1 MDRKRMIKMLESA
14 LLLVLAAGITACSSN
29 DEFGNKGMMGNVS
42 NSMECCFRGV
52 WTVDDVKADTT
63 VIKVITGYPS
73 KRTWNT
79 VEYWGFPY
87 KAIASII
94 VPDVNIAEI
103 TSFSDAGPMSPDK
116 IQLFQMILN
125 GHGGNIN
132 SIMTE
137 YFSSIY
143 SCVGMSEGNIYLELM
158 LPETGVYGLYLPF
171 IVTTN
176 QGELFAVVATVDHSK
191 SKAILNVFGD
201 NFTNILTVSQIEI
214 IKVGKIEKRT
224 LSPEMKLKF
233 TSIQRIEPATVG
245 N

>member
-1 MDRKRMIKMLESA
+1 MDRKRMIKILESA
-14 LLLVLAAGITACSSN
+14 LLLVLAVGITACSSN
-29 DEFGNKGMMGNVS
+29 DGFGNDGMMGNVS

-63 VIKVITGYPS
+63 EIKVITDYP
-73 KRTWNT
+73 KRNLNT

-87 KAIASII
+87 KTMASII

-103 TSFSDAGPMSPDK
+103 TSFSDAGPISPDQT
-116 IQLFQMILN
+116 QLFQMVLD

-137 YFSSIY
+137 NYSSIY
-143 SCVGMSEGNIYLELM
+143 RCVGMSEGNLYLELRQ
-158 LPETGVYGLYLPF
+158 PETSIFGLYLPF

-176 QGELFAVVATVDHSK
+176 QGEQFAVVATIDHSQ
-191 SKAILNVFGD
+191 STAILNIFGD

-214 IKVGKIEKRT
+214 IKVGKIETKT

-233 TSIQRIEPATVG
+233 TSIQRTDRATVG